1 MNQDFWLERWHKME
15 IGFHLPEVNAVLL
28 KYADRFPEPDKQHVL
43 VPLCGKTVD
52 IIWLLERG
60 YRVTGIELS
69 GIALRELAEQIET
82 VFGWSLD
89 FTESDQGAIWMHENV
104 TLIQGDFFAVTPEQ
118 LGEVALV
125 YDRAALVALP
135 ESMRVDYAQHLKSL
149 SPDAEQFLVTLDYDQ
164 QRMDGPPFALS
175 DSEVLAHYRNSHTID
190 SMEERELIDQEPRF
204 KERGLESFIQRC
216 YWLTP
221 KR

>member
-28 KYADRFPEPDKQHVL
+28 KYAERFPEPDGQHIL

-69 GIALRELAEQIET
+69 DIALKELAEQIET
-82 VFGWSLD
+82 VFGWTLD
-89 FTESDQGAIWMHENV
+89 YTASDAGACWKHERV

-118 LGEVALV
+118 LGPVALV

-135 ESMRVDYAQHLKSL
+135 APMRGDYVQHLKSL
-149 SPDAEQFLVTLDYDQ
+149 SPLADQFLVTLDYDQ

-175 DSEVLAHYRNSHTID
+175 DDEVQQHYTATHSLEA
-190 SMEERELIDQEPRF
+190 MEERQLIENEPRF
-204 KERGLESFIQRC
+204 RARGLESFIQRC
-216 YWLTP
+216 YWLKP
-221 KR
+221 LS